1 VQQLPIT
8 HYPLPTTNYQPPT
21 TNSHLQYLFTES
33 TKYYRDM
40 PIYKIA
46 SPQLGKNRKRGLLKS
61 IARQRRIS
69 SLCLKG

>member
-1 VQQLPIT
+1 MTNDHVQ
-8 HYPLPTTNYQPPT
+8 
-21 TNSHLQYLFTES
+21 SLFTES
-33 TKYYRDM
+33 TKYHRDM

-61 IARQRRIS
+61 TARQRRVS